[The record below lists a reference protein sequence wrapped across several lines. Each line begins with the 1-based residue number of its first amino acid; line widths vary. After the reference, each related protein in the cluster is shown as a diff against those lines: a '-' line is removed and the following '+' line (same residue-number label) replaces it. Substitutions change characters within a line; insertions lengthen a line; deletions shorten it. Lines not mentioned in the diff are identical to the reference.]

1 MKKILVLFK
10 AFGRNGL
17 FAKVPHLIRMVKAAK
32 KGDYKMDV
40 KSILIPSITIIYI
53 LSPLDIIP
61 DWIPVVGALD
71 DFGLLA
77 LTIPFI
83 MKELDKFIAWENEQK
98 IKVSENKVIDAK
110 IIE

>member
-1 MKKILVLFK
+1 M
-10 AFGRNGL
+10 
-17 FAKVPHLIRMVKAAK
+17 
-32 KGDYKMDV
+32 
-40 KSILIPSITIIYI
+40 
-53 LSPLDIIP
+53 
-61 DWIPVVGALD
+61 VGALD

-98 IKVSENKVIDAK
+98 IKVSENKVIDAE

>member
-1 MKKILVLFK
+1 MCFLRHLEI
-10 AFGRNGL
+10 NGL
-17 FAKVPHLIRMVKAAK
+17 FAKVPHLIRMVKAA

-53 LSPLDIIP
+53 LSPLDIIQIGFL
-61 DWIPVVGALD
+61 WLGALD

-83 MKELDKFIAWENEQK
+83 MKELDKFIAWK
-98 IKVSENKVIDAK
+98 TSKKLK
-110 IIE
+110 

>member
-1 MKKILVLFK
+1 MKKILVLFN

-53 LSPLDIIP
+53 LSPLDLIP

-98 IKVSENKVIDAK
+98 IKVSENKVIDAE